1 MLRSSRIAHLELT
14 GSMLAN
20 GLSITEFREILRR
33 LPPDSKI
40 IDIFRFDN
48 KDCAVLRI
56 ESTAFREVKQL
67 EVIPL
72 IKVNFDSKG
81 HILGIT
87 MHTDEQSN
95 QPLLLKDKSIWDKE
109 DE

>member
-1 MLRSSRIAHLELT
+1 MVRSNRIAHLELT
-14 GSMLAN
+14 GPMLAK
-20 GLSITEFREILRR
+20 GIDLGEFSEILRR
-33 LPPDSKI
+33 LPPDSRI
-40 IDIFRFDN
+40 IDIFRFDSR
-48 KDCAVLRI
+48 DCGVLRI
-56 ESTAFREVKQL
+56 ESTAFREVKEL
-67 EVIPL
+67 DVIPL

-87 MHTDEQSN
+87 MHTNEQSN